1 MNKNLLKDSS
11 ESLNIVV
18 LNVSDITAKL
28 EKNVIELKDELN
40 SK

>member
-1 MNKNLLKDSS
+1 MNENLLKDSS

-18 LNVSDITAKL
+18 LNVSDITTKL
-28 EKNVIELKDELN
+28 EKNVIDLKDELN